1 MSVNPAKRFGLPVGI
16 TENGV
21 ANLTV
26 FDLSEEYEIEPEK
39 FLSKG
44 KSTPFKGYKVKGKC
58 LVNFC
63 NGKMLFNKVEK

>member
-1 MSVNPAKRFGLPVGI
+1 MSVNPAKRFGLPAGI
-16 TENGV
+16 VDGEV

-26 FDLSEEYEIEPEK
+26 FNLNDEYEINPDN

-58 LVNFC
+58 LANFC
-63 NGKMLFNKVEK
+63 NGKLLFNDINK